1 MDTTKKVL
9 MALDYN
15 PTATKI
21 AEIGFSFA
29 KAMHAEVTL
38 LHVVENEVYYT
49 SFLTSPITGIGD
61 FDSAT
66 FYQYMN
72 AEGLSDAANYYLEKI
87 KKHLG
92 DSKIKILIENGEF
105 ADVILK
111 TAKHLKVDL
120 IVMGSHSQKWLEQ
133 ILIGSTTENV
143 LNQTSIPLLIIP
155 SKKKHQ

>member
-1 MDTTKKVL
+1 MNATKKVL
-9 MALDYN
+9 LALDYN

-49 SFLTSPITGIGD
+49 SFLTSPITGFGD

-72 AEGLSDAANYYLEKI
+72 ADGLSDAANYYLDKI
-87 KKHLG
+87 KKHLD
-92 DSKIKILIENGEF
+92 DSKIKTLVENGDF
-105 ADVILK
+105 AEVILK
-111 TAKHLKVDL
+111 TAKHLKADL

-143 LNQTSIPLLIIP
+143 LNQTTIPLLIIP
-155 SKKKHQ
+155 TKKK

>member
-1 MDTTKKVL
+1 

-49 SFLTSPITGIGD
+49 SFLTSPITGLGD

-72 AEGLSDAANYYLEKI
+72 SDGLSDAANYYLDKI
-87 KKHLG
+87 KKHL
-92 DSKIKILIENGEF
+92 DDAKIKTLVENGNF
-105 ADVILK
+105 AEVILK
-111 TAKHLKVDL
+111 TAKHLKTDL

-143 LNQTSIPLLIIP
+143 LNQTTIPLLIIP
-155 SKKKHQ
+155 SKKQQFKS

>member
-1 MDTTKKVL
+1 MEPSKKIV
-9 MALDYN
+9 MALDYHPN
-15 PTATKI
+15 ATKI

-29 KAMHAEVTL
+29 KAMDAEITL

-49 SFLTSPITGIGD
+49 SFMTSPITGMGD

-72 AEGLSDAANYYLEKI
+72 SDGLNDAANYYLEKI
-87 KKHLG
+87 KKHLN
-92 DSKIKILIENGEF
+92 DSKIKTLVESGKF
-105 ADVILK
+105 AEVILK

-133 ILIGSTTENV
+133 VLIGSTTENV
-143 LNQTSIPLLIIP
+143 LNQTQIPLLIIP
-155 SKKKHQ
+155 IKKNK

>member
-1 MDTTKKVL
+1 METAKKIL

-15 PTATKI
+15 PKANRI

-49 SFLTSPITGIGD
+49 SFMTSPFTGIGD

-72 AEGLSDAANYYLEKI
+72 SESLSDAANYYLDKI

-92 DSKIKILIENGEF
+92 DSKIKTLVENGEF
-105 ADVILK
+105 AEVILK

-133 ILIGSTTENV
+133 VLIGSTTENV

-155 SKKKHQ
+155 TKKRK

>member
-1 MDTTKKVL
+1 MKKVL
-9 MALDYN
+9 MAMDYN
-15 PTATKI
+15 PNATRI

-49 SFLTSPITGIGD
+49 SFITSPITGIGD

-72 AEGLSDAANYYLEKI
+72 ADGLSDAANYYLEKI

-92 DSKIKILIENGEF
+92 DPKIKTLVENGEF
-105 ADVILK
+105 AEVILK
-111 TAKHLKVDL
+111 TAKHLKADL

-143 LNQTSIPLLIIP
+143 LNQTKIPLLIIP
-155 SKKKHQ
+155 TKKQKR